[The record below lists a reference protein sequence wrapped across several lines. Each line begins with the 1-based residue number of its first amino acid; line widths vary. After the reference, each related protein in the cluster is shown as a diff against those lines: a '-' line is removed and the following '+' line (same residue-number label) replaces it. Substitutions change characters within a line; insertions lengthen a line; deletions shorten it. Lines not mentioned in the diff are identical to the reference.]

1 VATARTTAGP
11 GQGWSQSSSGKDKN
25 TGPAGGCTAV
35 AIARMNAAGTSWARA
50 GSYAHLTHG
59 RGSIVAST
67 LVSHG
72 SSSSIW
78 RVCCPAV
85 TISGVLFWN
94 AVSRLPIA
102 FPSPAPVCRLTSA
115 GRRVACA

>member
-1 VATARTTAGP
+1 
-11 GQGWSQSSSGKDKN
+11 
-25 TGPAGGCTAV
+25 
-35 AIARMNAAGTSWARA
+35 M
-50 GSYAHLTHG
+50 THG

-72 SSSSIW
+72 SSSSIS

-115 GRRVACA
+115 GRRVACANPSAIAITEASCSPSTYRKSEGKPARNVSSVEPTLPKIVVRPCARSSS